1 MNEEHLNMA
10 QQLLRD
16 KDYNAARIAFN
27 EILAEN
33 PQDTAA
39 LVGLSNALG
48 HLGLLDEA
56 LKISQSVLE
65 IEPDDPEAHFRIS
78 GVYYEM
84 KELHKA
90 REHVY
95 KAIALDPNTAKYHWE
110 MARLANALR
119 DTSIA
124 IEHLETAYRLD
135 PSMFDARTHIVL
147 WGLRIVVG
155 FMKLRLLIVWGMVA
169 TFVLFRELGPSWFLL
184 KLLVAA
190 LPFIGTSV
198 YYLVHQRYRRAAG
211 ALVLG
216 LLWSGITWALA
227 QWLLFR

>member
-16 KDYNAARIAFN
+16 ENYNAARIAFN

-33 PQDTAA
+33 SQDTAA
-39 LVGLSNALG
+39 LFGLSNALG

-56 LKISQSVLE
+56 LKISQSVLD
-65 IEPDDPEAHFRIS
+65 IEPDNPEAHFRTS
-78 GVYYEM
+78 WVYYEM

-90 REHVY
+90 REHIY

-110 MARLANALR
+110 MARLANALK

-135 PSMFDARTHIVL
+135 PSMFNVRAHIGL
-147 WGLRIVVG
+147 WWLRIVVG
-155 FMKLRLLIVWGMVA
+155 FIKLRLLIAWGMVA
-169 TFVLFRELGPSWFLL
+169 TFVLLDELGPSWFLL
-184 KLLVAA
+184 KLLVAT

-198 YYLVHQRYRRAAG
+198 YYLVQQRYRRAAG
-211 ALVLG
+211 AFVLG
-216 LLWSGITWALA
+216 LLWSGITWTLA
-227 QWLLFR
+227 QWVFFR